1 MASLGLLR
9 TVVVVAL
16 TSGAGIALQSC
27 YARQTPVVDSS
38 TSSTVHEPLAP
49 VVKTPLAPPLNY
61 SPPRSPSSTLT
72 PEPETAGAGEW
83 RASPRWS
90 AIRGDGCIEVK
101 PAEDAAGTLS
111 VENCSNDPG
120 DAPPD
125 AEKFALPPE

>member
-1 MASLGLLR
+1 MAPLGPLR
-9 TVVVVAL
+9 AVVLVAL
-16 TSGAGIALQSC
+16 TSGTGNALQSC

-49 VVKTPLAPPLNY
+49 VVKTPLAPPLGY
-61 SPPRSPSSTLT
+61 SPSPLATSTLI
-72 PEPETAGAGEW
+72 PDPETAGAGEW

-111 VENCSNDPG
+111 VENCSNPG